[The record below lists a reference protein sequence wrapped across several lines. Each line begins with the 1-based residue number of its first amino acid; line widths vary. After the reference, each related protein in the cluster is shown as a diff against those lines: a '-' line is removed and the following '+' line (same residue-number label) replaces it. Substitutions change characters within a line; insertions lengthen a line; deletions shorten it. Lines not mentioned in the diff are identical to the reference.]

1 MKIVQIGA
9 IGHYAYALPTAQK
22 YRLDLCGI
30 CYPDPE
36 DNGARTSKNLER
48 FGFSP
53 RVYETVEEMLET
65 EKPDVA
71 VINTVMSENGRY
83 AEMALKKGISVFC
96 EKPVSTTLEG
106 LDRLESVYAGAKK
119 KNPSI
124 VFCGMFGIDYLPH
137 FETAYRFIKMGGIGE
152 VMMASAQKSYRMG
165 NRPRFYSDR
174 EKYGGT
180 IPWVAIHGIEWI
192 TRIAGLK
199 PVSATALGNTACNA
213 GNGTMEASTMCLFAC
228 ENGKMAS
235 VSADVMRP
243 ATAPTHDDDRLRV
256 VGSEGI
262 LEVRGGKVIVIDNE
276 GQRLLNIVQTE
287 RELFEEMILE
297 MRGGPKC
304 RVSAE
309 DSFFATRVAL
319 AARASQDS
327 GRIVPIEAP
336 AAPKAISDPKSTKAP
351 AKGAKVT
358 LYTDGACK
366 GNPGPGGWG
375 CVLVY
380 GDVEKELS
388 GGEANTTNNRMELSA
403 AIAGLGALKSPCNV
417 ELWSDSKYL
426 VDAITKGWARSWKAK
441 GWKKSDGKPALNAD
455 LWERLLELLA
465 IHKVEFVWVRGHN
478 GHEYNERCDKLA
490 VAAAEQHR

>member
-1 MKIVQIGA
+1 
-9 IGHYAYALPTAQK
+9 
-22 YRLDLCGI
+22 
-30 CYPDPE
+30 
-36 DNGARTSKNLER
+36 
-48 FGFSP
+48 
-53 RVYETVEEMLET
+53 ML
-65 EKPDVA
+65 A
-71 VINTVMSENGRY
+71 
-83 AEMALKKGISVFC
+83 
-96 EKPVSTTLEG
+96 
-106 LDRLESVYAGAKK
+106 
-119 KNPSI
+119 
-124 VFCGMFGIDYLPH
+124 H
-137 FETAYRFIKMGGIGE
+137 
-152 VMMASAQKSYRMG
+152 AQKSYRMG
-165 NRPRFYSDR
+165 KRPRFYSDR

-180 IPWVAIHGIEWI
+180 IPWVAVHGIEWI
-192 TRIAGLK
+192 TRIAGLR

-243 ATAPTHDDDRLRV
+243 AAAPTHDDDRLRV
-256 VGSEGI
+256 VGSEGV
-262 LEVRGGKVIVIDNE
+262 LEVRGGKVFVIDGNGE
-276 GQRLLNIVQTE
+276 RELNLVQSQ

-319 AARASQDS
+319 AARDSQDS
-327 GRIVPIEAP
+327 GRIVPIVA
-336 AAPKAISDPKSTKAP
+336 AAPVVMKKEKSTSKSD
-351 AKGAKVT
+351 KVT
-358 LYTDGACK
+358 IYTDGACK

-388 GGEANTTNNRMELSA
+388 GGEADTTNNRMELSA
-403 AIAGLGALKSPCNV
+403 AIAGLSALKSPCNV

-426 VDAITKGWARSWKAK
+426 VDAITKGWARSWRAK

-465 IHKVEFVWVRGHN
+465 VHKVEFVWVRGHN
-478 GHEYNERCDKLA
+478 GHEYNERCDRLA
-490 VAAAEQHR
+490 VAAAEQYR

>member
-9 IGHYAYALPTAQK
+9 IGHYAYALPTAKK
-22 YRLDLCGI
+22 YKMDLCGV
-30 CYPDPE
+30 CYPHPE
-36 DNGARTSKNLER
+36 DNAISAMKNFER

-53 RVYETVEEMLET
+53 RVYETAEEMLKK
-65 EKPDVA
+65 EKPDIA

-83 AEMALKKGISVFC
+83 AEMALKQGISVFC
-96 EKPVSTTLEG
+96 EKPVSTTPEGLNSLEG
-106 LDRLESVYAGAKK
+106 VYAAAKK
-119 KNPSI
+119 KYPSL

-152 VMMASAQKSYRMG
+152 VMLANAQKSYRMG
-165 NRPRFYSDR
+165 KRAKFYSDR

-192 TRIAGLK
+192 TRIAGLM
-199 PVSATALGNTACNA
+199 PISATAFGKTACNA
-213 GNGTMEASTMCLFAC
+213 GNGTMEASTLCVLGC
-228 ENGKMAS
+228 EKGKMAS

-243 ATAPTHDDDRLRV
+243 AAAPTHDDDRLRV

-262 LEVRGGKVIVIDNE
+262 LEVRGGKVFVIDNGGE
-276 GQRLLNIVQTE
+276 RELSLVQTE
-287 RELFEEMILE
+287 TELFEEMVLE
-297 MRGGPKC
+297 MCGEGKC

-309 DSFFATRVAL
+309 DTFFATRVAL
-319 AARASQDS
+319 AARDSQDS
-327 GRIVPIEAP
+327 SKTVPIVSAVP
-336 AAPKAISDPKSTKAP
+336 ALPKNEKSLS
-351 AKGAKVT
+351 KGAKVK

-388 GGEANTTNNRMELSA
+388 GGEAKTTNNRMELSA
-403 AIAGLGALKSPCNV
+403 AIAGLSALKSPCEV

-426 VDAITKGWARSWKAK
+426 VDAITEGWARSWKAK
-441 GWKKSDGKPALNAD
+441 GWKKSDGKPALNPD
-455 LWERLLELLA
+455 LWEKLLDLLSV
-465 IHKVEFVWVRGHN
+465 HKVTFIWVKGHD
-478 GHEYNERCDKLA
+478 GHEYNERCDRLA
-490 VAAAEQHR
+490 VAAAEQYR

>member
-1 MKIVQIGA
+1 MKFVQIGA

-22 YRLDLCGI
+22 YRMDFCGV

-36 DNGARTSKNLER
+36 DNAVYAARNFEK

-53 RVYETVEEMLET
+53 RVYETVGEMLDA

-71 VINTVMSENGRY
+71 VINTVMSENGAY
-83 AEMALKKGISVFC
+83 AEMALSKGISVFC
-96 EKPVSTTLEG
+96 EKPVATTLAG
-106 LDRLESVYAGAKK
+106 LDRLERVYTEAKK
-119 KNPSI
+119 KYPSL

-137 FETAYRFIKMGGIGE
+137 METAYNFIKIGGIGE
-152 VMMASAQKSYRMG
+152 VMLANAQKSYRMG
-165 NRPRFYSDR
+165 KRAKFYSDR

-199 PVSATALGNTACNA
+199 PISATAFGNTACNA
-213 GNGTMEASTMCLFAC
+213 GNGTMEASTLCVFGC
-228 ENGKMAS
+228 EKGKMAS

-243 ATAPTHDDDRLRV
+243 AAAPTHDDDRLRV

-262 LEVRGGKVIVIDNE
+262 LEVRGGKVFVIDGE
-276 GQRLLNIVQTE
+276 GQRELNLVQTE

-319 AARASQDS
+319 SARESQDTGKS
-327 GRIVPIEAP
+327 VPIVP
-336 AAPKAISDPKSTKAP
+336 AAPVVLKSERTP
-351 AKGAKVT
+351 AKGAKVK

-380 GDVEKELS
+380 GEMEKELS

-403 AIAGLGALKSPCNV
+403 AIAGLGALKSPCEV

-441 GWKKSDGKPALNAD
+441 GWKKSDGKPALNPD
-455 LWERLLELLA
+455 LWEKLLELLSV
-465 IHKVEFVWVRGHN
+465 HKVTFVWVKGHD
-478 GHEYNERCDKLA
+478 GHEYNERCDRLA
-490 VAAAEQHR
+490 VAAAERYR

>member
-1 MKIVQIGA
+1 MKFVQIGA
-9 IGHYAYALPTAQK
+9 IGHYAYALPTAKK
-22 YRLDLCGI
+22 YRLDLCGV

-36 DNGARTSKNLER
+36 DNAARATKSFEK
-48 FGFSP
+48 FGFAP
-53 RVYETVEEMLET
+53 RIYETVEEMLSA

-83 AEMALKKGISVFC
+83 AEMALMQGISVFC
-96 EKPVSTTLEG
+96 EKPVATTLPG
-106 LDRLESVYAGAKK
+106 LDRLERVYTQAKK
-119 KNPSI
+119 KYPSL

-137 FETAYRFIKMGGIGE
+137 FETAYRFVKMGGLGE
-152 VMMASAQKSYRMG
+152 VMLAHAQKSYRMG
-165 NRPRFYSDR
+165 NREKFYSDR
-174 EKYGGT
+174 ERYGGT

-199 PVSATALGNTACNA
+199 PITATALGNTACNA
-213 GNGTMEASTMCLFAC
+213 GNGTMEASTMCLFGC
-228 ENGKMAS
+228 EKGKMAS

-243 ATAPTHDDDRLRV
+243 AAAPTHDDDRLRI
-256 VGSEGI
+256 VGSEGV
-262 LEVRGGKVIVIDNE
+262 LEVRGGRVFVIDGE
-276 GQRLLNIVQTE
+276 GEKELNVVQAE

-297 MRGGPKC
+297 MRGGEKC

-319 AARASQDS
+319 TARESQDT
-327 GRIVPIEAP
+327 GKTLPIVPTAP
-336 AAPKAISDPKSTKAP
+336 APSETKKSP
-351 AKGAKVT
+351 VKGAKVK

-388 GGEANTTNNRMELSA
+388 GGEARTTNNRMELSA
-403 AIAGLGALKSPCNV
+403 AIAGLSALKTPCEV

-426 VDAITKGWARSWKAK
+426 VDAITKGWALSWRAK
-441 GWKKSDGKPALNAD
+441 GWKKSDGKTALNPD

-465 IHKVEFVWVRGHN
+465 IHKVTFVWVKGHD
-478 GHEYNERCDKLA
+478 GHEYNERCDRLA
-490 VAAAEQHR
+490 VAAAEKYR

>member
-1 MKIVQIGA
+1 MKFVQIGA

-22 YRLDLCGI
+22 YRMDFCGV

-36 DNGARTSKNLER
+36 DNAIYATKNFER

-53 RVYETVEEMLET
+53 RVYETVDEMLEA

-71 VINTVMSENGRY
+71 VINTVMCENGRY
-83 AEMALKKGISVFC
+83 AEMALMKGISVFC

-106 LDRLESVYAGAKK
+106 LDRLERIYAKAKK
-119 KNPSI
+119 KYPSL

-137 FETAYRFIKMGGIGE
+137 FETAYRFIKTGGIGE
-152 VMMASAQKSYRMG
+152 VMLANAQKSYRMG
-165 NRPRFYSDR
+165 KRAKFYSDR

-180 IPWVAIHGIEWI
+180 IPWVAIHGIEWV

-199 PVSATALGNTACNA
+199 PISATAFGNTACNA
-213 GNGTMEASTMCLFAC
+213 GNGTMEASTLCVFGC

-243 ATAPTHDDDRLRV
+243 AAAPTHDDDRLRV

-262 LEVRGGKVIVIDNE
+262 LEVRGGKVFVIDGE
-276 GQRLLNIVQTE
+276 GQRELNLVQPE

-319 AARASQDS
+319 SARESQDTGKS
-327 GRIVPIEAP
+327 VPIVP
-336 AAPKAISDPKSTKAP
+336 AAPVAAKNEKAP
-351 AKGAKVT
+351 VKGAKV
-358 LYTDGACK
+358 
-366 GNPGPGGWG
+366 
-375 CVLVY
+375 
-380 GDVEKELS
+380 
-388 GGEANTTNNRMELSA
+388 
-403 AIAGLGALKSPCNV
+403 
-417 ELWSDSKYL
+417 
-426 VDAITKGWARSWKAK
+426 
-441 GWKKSDGKPALNAD
+441 
-455 LWERLLELLA
+455 
-465 IHKVEFVWVRGHN
+465 
-478 GHEYNERCDKLA
+478 KL
-490 VAAAEQHR
+490 